1 MKGFLSRGGVVGWLL
16 LAAVLRLAVWGA
28 GARILPPS
36 SDECIAML
44 MAQGIPRGDFPLL
57 FWAQP
62 YLFPLE
68 SYAMAAMAW
77 LPPSPLSCRLI
88 ALLAGISATWF
99 ALRLLPEGQPGW
111 RRVVARLLV
120 VCPSLYLIMLQG
132 FYALPGYA
140 TLTLMSTLMPWLALQ
155 TRNTGRPGWA
165 GLLGL
170 AAGLSFAAH
179 SLSLC
184 ISTVSLL
191 VLLSPGRNYLVLAKQ
206 ALTAM
211 TGVLIGL
218 IPYLFAKILI
228 PGAHEL
234 ATTMRPWSSAIRR
247 LWEPTLSDTFPSV
260 LGLRAVSFAD
270 TTALPSALDRLGY
283 PVAGTLALLLGL
295 LVIHRLMVH
304 GTALRRGQWPEWQA
318 ADILI
323 GITMLNLVLFALAP
337 RAHESTVRY
346 LIPAGLAL
354 PLTMAILISSTSG
367 WAGRL
372 ALVAG
377 ISLLV
382 RQGFTAEQV
391 IQAWRNP
398 DFSISVGVPDLKPA
412 LQELNRLGIR
422 YAVASYGAAYRITYE
437 SGGQILAS
445 QPYNERFGLSWPVPY
460 KAEVDHAPRLA
471 YVCTDA
477 IGFLKPSKFERHLR
491 TMNVTARVST
501 AGHFRIYHD
510 FTPPPVPPR
519 RPLNHASLHPISCTG
534 FNDVFLADGTS
545 ETRWRTF
552 HAQRTNDWVELSW
565 SNTVPLEAVTLVY
578 GNNKDMALSTRLMLA
593 RQGTWQTW
601 PETINGDLDKFEIRN
616 GHPIYGRSTRRIVL
630 GGVQADGLRLEILQ
644 PNPGRDWTLAEVEIE
659 ERL

>member
-16 LAAVLRLAVWGA
+16 LAALLRLAVWGA

-68 SYAMAAMAW
+68 SYAMAALAW

-191 VLLSPGRNYLVLAKQ
+191 VLLSPGRGRVVQLRQTLAAMGGLAIGLLPFLLAK
-206 ALTAM
+206 
-211 TGVLIGL
+211 
-218 IPYLFAKILI
+218 FLI

-234 ATTMRPWSSAIRR
+234 ATTMRPWSTLARR
-247 LWEPTLSDTFPSV
+247 LWEPTLTDVLPGV
-260 LGLRAVSFAD
+260 LGLLAVPFPD
-270 TTALPSALDRLGY
+270 TDFLPTMLGRLGY
-283 PVAGTLALLLGL
+283 PMAAGLALLLGL
-295 LVIHRLMVH
+295 LVIHRVMVH
-304 GTALRRGQWPEWQA
+304 GTAKRRGQWPEWQA
-318 ADILI
+318 EDILLAI
-323 GITMLNLVLFALAP
+323 SILNLILVALSP
-337 RAHESTVRY
+337 RAGSTTFRY
-346 LIPAGLAL
+346 LIPAGLAI
-354 PLTMAILISSTSG
+354 PLILAILLSSRSG
-367 WAGRL
+367 WASRL
-372 ALVAG
+372 ALLAG
-377 ISLLV
+377 CGLLLLQANSTVQTV
-382 RQGFTAEQV
+382 R
-391 IQAWRNP
+391 AWQDP
-398 DFSISVGVPDLKPA
+398 DFARRVGVPHLAPA

-422 YAVASYGAAYRITYE
+422 HAVASYGAAYRITYE
-437 SGGQILAS
+437 SGGQVRAA
-445 QPYNERFGLSWPVPY
+445 QPYNERFGNWPVPY
-460 KAEVDHAPRLA
+460 KAEVDQATRLA

-477 IGFLKPSKFERHLR
+477 IRFLKPRQFERHLR
-491 TMNVTARVST
+491 TMNVTAQIST

-519 RPLNHASLHPISCTG
+519 RPLNAASLHAASCTSS
-534 FNDVFLADGTS
+534 NDVFMIDGTNT
-545 ETRWRTF
+545 TRWRTF
-552 HAQRTNDWVELSW
+552 RAQRANDWVELSW

-593 RQGTWQTW
+593 RQGTWHPW
-601 PETINGDLDKFEIRN
+601 PETINGELDKFEIRN

-630 GGVQADGLRLEILQ
+630 DGVQADGLRLEILQ